1 MARGSKRIK
10 KRIMKKLSVTNL
22 NAAEQHSLKVL
33 QKHYKEKT
41 AAGAARRAIV
51 EQAKTVE
58 YINRTR
64 ETKSTKF

>member
-1 MARGSKRIK
+1 MARGSKRKK

-22 NAAEQHSLKVL
+22 SETEKHALVLL
-33 QKHYKEKT
+33 QKHYNEKT
-41 AAGAARRAIV
+41 AAGAARKAIV

-64 ETKSTKF
+64 EERSTKF